1 MVQSGRWDLP
11 LLEATSLT
19 VRRDS
24 GRIMSLLTIIY
35 WVVVVLWAFGS
46 FFTGSWKGAEYVGPG
61 AALLLFILIGLKSFR
76 TPIA

>member
-1 MVQSGRWDLP
+1 
-11 LLEATSLT
+11 
-19 VRRDS
+19 
-24 GRIMSLLTIIY
+24 MSLLTIIY

-46 FFTGSWKGAEYVGPG
+46 FFAGDFKGAQYVGPG